1 MPIFDDPGKAMRN
14 IEQELLDEQARETAE
29 SGEEGANY
37 AVDFDRTAYAD
48 EETDE
53 ACFVEDTGKKPKW
66 SWRCWLPRS
75 GGGFDGGAE
84 ARRAVRTHPLR
95 ADAPGQRVRGA
106 DGLAVRP
113 LPGWGN
119 GSADGGSGHPADKPG
134 ICRNSAGRF
143 ILAGTDL

>member
-53 ACFVEDTGKKPKW
+53 ACFVEDTGKKPK
-66 SWRCWLPRS
+66 
-75 GGGFDGGAE
+75 GKGAGTVLLALVE
-84 ARRAVRTHPLR
+84 
-95 ADAPGQRVRGA
+95 
-106 DGLAVRP
+106 LAV
-113 LPGWGN
+113 
-119 GSADGGSGHPADKPG
+119 
-134 ICRNSAGRF
+134 
-143 ILAGTDL
+143 LAAAIWWWIRWRS

>member
-53 ACFVEDTGKKPKW
+53 ACFAEETGKKPKKKG
-66 SWRCWLPRS
+66 L
-75 GGGFDGGAE
+75 GTVLLALVE
-84 ARRAVRTHPLR
+84 
-95 ADAPGQRVRGA
+95 
-106 DGLAVRP
+106 LAV
-113 LPGWGN
+113 
-119 GSADGGSGHPADKPG
+119 
-134 ICRNSAGRF
+134 
-143 ILAGTDL
+143 LAAAIWWWIRWRS